1 MQMFYRFSYQCNDV
15 ILKKKTILQALE
27 DEVSNISHHG
37 LGGKD
42 SFVSF
47 FVFKLMHSAF
57 MSLQ

>member
-1 MQMFYRFSYQCNDV
+1 MQMFYRFSYQCNNV

-37 LGGKD
+37 LGEKD

-47 FVFKLMHSAF
+47 LYSN
-57 MSLQ
+57 